1 MGGAT
6 TSETST
12 TATRRAAR
20 RAPLADAARASRSPR
35 ARGASRLDLPAARSA
50 SPGAM
55 PHLSGSALLSAGT
68 VPALTPA
75 RYAGGLG
82 SAGSARAWDWDSAAY
97 GMPRPA
103 AQLDPDVW
111 LIALPTGSGAYHSLE
126 GAGRSGPIRV
136 GRPYGHLR
144 AVRPVT
150 LEPEPAEGEETVEA
164 PMAGARR
171 RARVATGGLGS
182 ASAGRATTLPAPRPT
197 PALVAAVEVET
208 DAGIFRVVRRESIL
222 THSDMAWALAHL
234 ETGEPESMV
243 AIPRRQLALLLTL
256 LPTPEDPDHP
266 EDDPQWGWAHRL
278 RGPWERGPLHTRGR
292 LGRLIAFDPDVSGKG
307 LHRACFELLGA
318 EDVVWAVGVPCFQ
331 TGSVYELTPLG
342 KGLHPSRWL
351 SWPLAKGRTRAAER
365 PRWEIARVVYRVGAP
380 RWPLAGVVEPLGP
393 LGVAG

>member
-1 MGGAT
+1 MGGAII
-6 TSETST
+6 SETST

-20 RAPLADAARASRSPR
+20 RAPLADAARTSRSPR
-35 ARGASRLDLPAARSA
+35 SRGAGQLALPAATFAAPSA
-50 SPGAM
+50 AR
-55 PHLSGSALLSAGT
+55 SAGT
-68 VPALTPA
+68 VPALAPA
-75 RYAGGLG
+75 HHAGGLG
-82 SAGSARAWDWDSAAY
+82 AVGLARAWDWDSAAY

-111 LIALPTGSGAYHSLE
+111 LIALPTGSGAFHSLE

-150 LEPEPAEGEETVEA
+150 LEPEPFASAEAAEA
-164 PMAGARR
+164 PVTGVQRR
-171 RARVATGGLGS
+171 SRAAAGGLGS

-256 LPTPEDPDHP
+256 LPTPEDPDRP

-307 LHRACFELLGA
+307 MHRACFELLGA

-351 SWPLAKGRTRAAER
+351 NWPLAKGRTRAGTAER